1 MNSGRT
7 QAGFSAALAA
17 ILILTSSGHGQEISC
32 CSGGATS
39 QLVLSEVNF
48 HEVSISN
55 VLQYLCE
62 ETEKEHGVKLRMDFD
77 FSPPVVSVSLP
88 SGLDDETQR
97 FLQQLSRRVEDRAA
111 ASAASSQVWAEHK
124 ITLSLR
130 SVPVCDA
137 LAYTLVLSG
146 EPVTCLTNKPTFTIG
161 YRPWQMAA
169 RVYKIRPEACKE
181 LEPFYRAA
189 GEQNGTT
196 GYRFF
201 PSPAGVV
208 APVYTC
214 LADRGLLMAIG
225 YGSELESLER
235 TLKEHGWLETANQ
248 R

>member
-1 MNSGRT
+1 M
-7 QAGFSAALAA
+7 AVLAIAVSA
-17 ILILTSSGHGQEISC
+17 SGQEISC

-48 HEVSISN
+48 HEVSVSN

-62 ETEKEHGVKLRMDFD
+62 ETEKKHGVKLRMDFD
-77 FSPPVVSVSLP
+77 FSPPVVSASLP

-97 FLQQLSRRVEDRAA
+97 LLQQLRRRVEDRAA
-111 ASAASSQVWAEHK
+111 ASAASSRAWVEHK

-137 LAYTLVLSG
+137 LAYTLMLSG

-169 RVYKIRPEACKE
+169 RVYKISPEACKE
-181 LEPFYRAA
+181 LEPIYGAA
-189 GEQNGTT
+189 GEQDGTT

-201 PSPAGVV
+201 SSPAGVV
-208 APVYTC
+208 DPIYTC
-214 LADRGLLMAIG
+214 LADRRLLMAIG

-235 TLKEHGWLETANQ
+235 TLKEHGWLETTHGH
-248 R
+248 